1 MLGWVDAS
9 RHPDVVAQMVFIAG
23 KRQEMHERILY
34 NRARRMGIKVPKPMI
49 ALDPRAREKPFVH
62 GNEILDYARE
72 LNRYSNIKVA
82 SRAVKRAIRWV
93 KANAGLALSYAP
105 GHIREKISFLRHS
118 A

>member
-1 MLGWVDAS
+1 MLGWVDQC
-9 RHPDVVAQMVFIAG
+9 RYPNVVAQMVYISG
-23 KRQEMHERILY
+23 KRYEQQEKFAWD
-34 NRARRMGIKVPKPMI
+34 RASRRGIKPPKP
-49 ALDPRAREKPFVH
+49 ARAVDLRMREKPFVH

-93 KANAGLALSYAP
+93 KANSGLSISYAP
-105 GHIREKISFLRHS
+105 GHIREKISFLRYR